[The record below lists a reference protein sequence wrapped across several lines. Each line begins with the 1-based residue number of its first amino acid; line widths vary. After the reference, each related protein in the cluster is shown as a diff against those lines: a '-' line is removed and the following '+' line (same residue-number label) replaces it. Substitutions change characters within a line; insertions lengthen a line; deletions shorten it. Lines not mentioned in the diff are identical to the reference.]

1 MRNLRYTLRF
11 LATHKSFT
19 AAAVFTLAI
28 GLGAN
33 TALFGLM
40 NVVLRPLDVPHA
52 EQLVAIAAETRGDE
66 SGGFQYT
73 FSLEALYDLQRRATS
88 FSHVFGVM
96 PRIGGLSAEGKAAQ
110 FFYVAVSDNYF
121 PAIGIDPHARHVV
134 HQAFGIAGG
143 HRPRSRVL
151 DEALRRRSGSRS
163 AARCASTA
171 IPPSS
176 PASCREGFRGTYLA
190 VEMDGYVSIE
200 DLRVIDPDV
209 ERWLYHNRKPR
220 PMQLFGRLAPGVGDR
235 RAQQEM
241 STRARRPRARI
252 SGHRRRDRRARRAGA
267 ATPGRCR

>member
-11 LATHKSFT
+11 LAAHKSFT

-40 NVVLRPLDVPHA
+40 NVVVRPLDVPHA

-96 PRIGGLSAEGKAAQ
+96 PRIGGLSTEGKAAQ

-143 HRPRSRVL
+143 HRPRPHLL
-151 DEALRRRSGSRS
+151 DEALRRRSG
-163 AARCASTA
+163 
-171 IPPSS
+171 
-176 PASCREGFRGTYLA
+176 E
-190 VEMDGYVSIE
+190 
-200 DLRVIDPDV
+200 
-209 ERWLYHNRKPR
+209 
-220 PMQLFGRLAPGVGDR
+220 
-235 RAQQEM
+235 
-241 STRARRPRARI
+241 
-252 SGHRRRDRRARRAGA
+252 
-267 ATPGRCR
+267 